1 MAPTKPAAARKA
13 TAKKTAT
20 KKTATKKTATK
31 KSATKKTAT
40 KKPATKK
47 PATGKKYEAKTKP
60 TAVSPASY
68 IAAID
73 DPQRRQD
80 CQALVE
86 LMSAITGKPPVMWG
100 PSIVGFDAYHYKYDS
115 GHEGDSCLLAFAS
128 RKPDLTIY
136 LVPGLGKTEA
146 LLAKLGRHRM
156 SKGCL
161 YVKRLADIDLGVLEK
176 LLRLSATETRKRY
189 P

>member
-1 MAPTKPAAARKA
+1 MAP
-13 TAKKTAT
+13 AKKTAT
-20 KKTATKKTATK
+20 KKTATKKTVTK
-31 KSATKKTAT
+31 KAPAKKTAAKKAPA
-40 KKPATKK
+40 KKPTPK
-47 PATGKKYEAKTKP
+47 KKYEAKTQP
-60 TAVSPASY
+60 TRASVTAY
-68 IAAID
+68 IAAIA

-80 CQALVE
+80 CRALVE
-86 LMSAITGKPPVMWG
+86 LMSGITGKPAVMWG

-115 GHEGDSCLLAFAS
+115 GHEGDCCLLGFAS
-128 RKPDLTIY
+128 RKADLTIY

-156 SKGCL
+156 AKACL

-176 LLRLSATETRKRY
+176 LLRHSATETRKRY

>member
-1 MAPTKPAAARKA
+1 MASTRPAAAKKA
-13 TAKKTAT
+13 AKKVAKKAVT
-20 KKTATKKTATK
+20 KKAPAKKAP
-31 KSATKKTAT
+31 A
-40 KKPATKK
+40 KKPTPK
-47 PATGKKYEAKTKP
+47 KKYEAKTKP
-60 TAVSPASY
+60 TQVSPASY
-68 IAAID
+68 LAAID

-80 CQALVE
+80 CQTLVE

-100 PSIVGFDAYHYKYDS
+100 PSIVGFDAYHYRYDS

>member
-20 KKTATKKTATK
+20 KKTATKKSATK

-40 KKPATKK
+40 AKK

-115 GHEGDSCLLAFAS
+115 GHEGDACVLGFAS
-128 RKPDLTIY
+128 RKADLTIY
-136 LVPGLGKTEA
+136 LVPGFTGVEA
-146 LLAKLGRHRM
+146 HLAKLGKHRM
-156 SKGCL
+156 SKACL
-161 YVKRLADIDLGVLEK
+161 YVKRLSDIDLGVLEK
-176 LLRLSATETRKRY
+176 LLKASAAEVKRRY